1 MISLDSYFHSINRLR
16 KDPLSE
22 NDEHII
28 AKAFELGRIYHKGQV
43 RANGKSYFD
52 DHCIPVSYHVA
63 ELEMDA
69 DMIAAALLHDTLED
83 TKLTLKE
90 LVAHCGTDIASM
102 VDGVSKLSKV
112 KYRGGERHVESLR
125 KFFVAVAKDVR
136 VVILKLCDRWH
147 NLETLHFLPEE
158 KRERI
163 ARESILIHAQLAS
176 RLNMGKLANTLKDLA
191 FPFAYPDEYDKT
203 RNALGHTLER
213 AHAAARTIHHR
224 LDTLALKT
232 LGYEATVD
240 ERVKGL
246 YSTYQKLE
254 RKGWNVNLIYDLVA
268 LRVIVK
274 NVDDCYRMLGAI
286 HGTWHPMPGRLK
298 DYIALP
304 KPNGYKS
311 LHTVVMDSSGVNAE
325 IQIRTEEMH
334 LSNEFGITAHHLY
347 KVRKN
352 GEAGKSFDWIDQ
364 LSSLKEQGLSPD
376 EYINELK
383 SDFFETRIFALTPE
397 GDVID
402 LPQGATAL
410 DFAFAVHSDIGEHAE
425 SAIINGNPQNIFTKI
440 ESESVVQIITS
451 AESTVAE
458 EWLTKVVTSHAK
470 NRINRALAQL
480 EVEGR

>member
-1 MISLDSYFHSINRLR
+1 MISLDTYFQSINRLR
-16 KDPLSE
+16 KEPLS
-22 NDEHII
+22 DADKRVI
-28 AKAFELGRIYHKGQV
+28 ARAFEIGQTYHDGQL
-43 RANGKSYFD
+43 RANGKDYFE
-52 DHCIPVSYHVA
+52 DHCIPVSCHVA

-69 DMIAAALLHDTLED
+69 EMIAAALLHDTLED

-90 LVAHCGTDIASM
+90 LVTQCGTDIASM

-125 KFFVAVAKDVR
+125 KFFVAIAKDAR

-191 FPFAYPDEYDKT
+191 FPFAYPNEYDKT
-203 RNALGHTLER
+203 RNALGHSLER
-213 AHAAARTIHHR
+213 AHAAARIIHHR
-224 LDTLALKT
+224 LDALALKT
-232 LGYEATVD
+232 LSYEATID

-254 RKGWNVNLIYDLVA
+254 RKNWNVNLIYDLVA

-286 HGTWHPMPGRLK
+286 HGAWHPMPGRLK

-325 IQIRTEEMH
+325 IQIRTENMH
-334 LSNEFGITAHHLY
+334 LANEFGITAHHLY

-364 LSSLKEQGLSPD
+364 LSSLQDKGLSPD

-402 LPQGATAL
+402 LPQGATVL

-425 SAIINGNPQNIFTKI
+425 SAIINGSPHDIFTKI

-451 AESTVAE
+451 KGPTFCED
-458 EWLTKVVTSHAK
+458 WLDKVVTSHAK
-470 NRINRALAQL
+470 NRINRALSQL
-480 EVEGR
+480 EIEGR